1 MGGGAH
7 LSRVGVRQSSKLR
20 DHLDPHVHSADHRC
34 VSGVPR
40 SSCVLQVTVLFAGQH
55 ISKSPFEVEIGM
67 AQGDSSKATAQ
78 GPGLEPSGNIA
89 NKTTY
94 FDVYTAGGDRRQHHH
109 VCDGK
114 LCGNK
119 STVLVRRWRW
129 RGGGDRYGPL
139 GQEQHGQ
146 V

>member
-1 MGGGAH
+1 M
-7 LSRVGVRQSSKLR
+7 
-20 DHLDPHVHSADHRC
+20 
-34 VSGVPR
+34 
-40 SSCVLQVTVLFAGQH
+40 LFAGQH

-94 FDVYTAGGDRRQHHH
+94 FDVYTAGGDGQQLC
-109 VCDGK
+109 VFALK
-114 LCGNK
+114 LCGNQ

-129 RGGGDRYGPL
+129 RGGGDHYGPL
-139 GQEQHGQ
+139 GQEQHGE